1 MSSRISILGLAAI
14 AMLLG
19 TLGRSATVVAKE
31 GSDRVV
37 TFYKDVVPILQKNC
51 QTCHPPG
58 QIAPMSL
65 LTYKEARPWAK
76 AMKAAVVSRKMPP
89 WFADPRYGHF
99 SNDRSLKQEEI
110 DTIPE
115 WVDSGAPKGDPNDA
129 PPPVQWPENGWTTK
143 PDLVLK
149 GIPYTV
155 SAAPN

>member
-19 TLGRSATVVAKE
+19 TLGRSATMVAKE
-31 GSDRVV
+31 GSDRVM

-51 QTCHPPG
+51 QTCHRPG

-99 SNDRSLKQEEI
+99 NNDRSLQPAAIE
-110 DTIPE
+110 TIVS
-115 WVDSGAPKGDPNDA
+115 WVDQGAAEGDAKDA
-129 PPPVQWPENGWTTK
+129 PPPVEWPDDG
-143 PDLVLK
+143 
-149 GIPYTV
+149 
-155 SAAPN
+155 